1 MRLWCVRKLQK
12 MMEVQL
18 DKEHSQKKGC
28 ISELSFESLVK
39 LNTRLNSSV
48 SVSSDIVAL
57 AASRLSQLR
66 RFSGKIPLLSKK
78 RGPSET
84 TNIEP
89 VLKKRRSNSSEPIG
103 YPVAVV
109 SCGTIVSPD
118 KGRSCS
124 PIPEIHGIVDRPVVS
139 PNPLEM
145 DDSSETS
152 VGLGNLLPLKLPLL
166 TVKKVVKFSEEPP
179 ECFTLHP

>member
-57 AASRLSQLR
+57 AASRDVFQAKSHSSRRREGHQRQL
-66 RFSGKIPLLSKK
+66 I
-78 RGPSET
+78 
-84 TNIEP
+84 
-89 VLKKRRSNSSEPIG
+89 SNP
-103 YPVAVV
+103 Y
-109 SCGTIVSPD
+109 
-118 KGRSCS
+118 
-124 PIPEIHGIVDRPVVS
+124 
-139 PNPLEM
+139 
-145 DDSSETS
+145 
-152 VGLGNLLPLKLPLL
+152 
-166 TVKKVVKFSEEPP
+166 
-179 ECFTLHP
+179 